1 MRWPACSDRS
11 SAGRFGE
18 ALGDDDPRGS
28 LDQGENEQITKLPFL
43 PESPSS
49 VSSVR

>member
-1 MRWPACSDRS
+1 LRRRAPPDRG

-28 LDQGENEQITKLPFL
+28 LD
-43 PESPSS
+43 
-49 VSSVR
+49 